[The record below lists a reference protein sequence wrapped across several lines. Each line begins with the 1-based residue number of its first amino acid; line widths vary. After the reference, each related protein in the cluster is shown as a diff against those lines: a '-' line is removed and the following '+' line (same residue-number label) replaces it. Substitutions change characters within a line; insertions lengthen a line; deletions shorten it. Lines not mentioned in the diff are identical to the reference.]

1 MSPIHTPTQ
10 IYFYFFF
17 IILFSNNNN
26 SNSPAVAQKIKYMN
40 ELLYYFATYMKITH
54 QFPAT
59 QYYYN
64 KLLKL
69 SSLRKINIH
78 LHKHTR
84 NYFNAPV
91 SKQLI
96 FYNKC

>member
-1 MSPIHTPTQ
+1 
-10 IYFYFFF
+10 
-17 IILFSNNNN
+17 
-26 SNSPAVAQKIKYMN
+26 MN

-78 LHKHTR
+78 LQHT
-84 NYFNAPV
+84 
-91 SKQLI
+91 SSHTHTQSI
-96 FYNKC
+96 